1 MLQTCR
7 SFNAHEPVFLLL
19 IVGGVFV
26 PPMRCRDLMD
36 GFITILAERAKPL
49 NLWLHQLLLSD

>member
-1 MLQTCR
+1 MCVTKVPFFFVNTASRYVTNVQ
-7 SFNAHEPVFLLL
+7 SFNAHEQYFLLL

-36 GFITILAERAKPL
+36 GFITILA
-49 NLWLHQLLLSD
+49 